1 MDGLL
6 KRVLG
11 PDLYAKCM
19 VGGNGTELVRRYN
32 ELANRPCSVDEFK
45 DLCGVGGDITKCI
58 TPLEEFKWANL
69 GEELFDQCTTTY
81 PTPLPVAN
89 LKATAKALNLPVHK
103 VLLACRMENITLSA
117 GSFKL
122 TNSDL
127 LAAENKHKTYSKDR
141 ALGGGTYGDV
151 KIDVSRN
158 VAIKELK
165 KIDLNELDV
174 LMRFRHPNVIFALD
188 FYFEKSV
195 LNLVLPLARCDLNS
209 IHDLALFDAPG
220 EETKKRFVHELISAM
235 AFLQSQG
242 FFHCDLKPGNV
253 LLFPKDG
260 TSTSTSRSLDDY
272 KVVLADMSLCYP
284 FTFEKE
290 RTNAC
295 GSIAFN
301 GFERQNSQL
310 YFDQATLNKYQSYL
324 NVPGTVL
331 ANDMFL
337 LGNVCFY
344 ILKNRYIHSLS
355 RGFKDDVVKHLDN
368 PIKYLND
375 MLGEDAT
382 KWYPFF
388 SPLFKASPR
397 DRPTSYAELVE
408 LLPSPRNDTIVT
420 GFAEYNNLVGDFAVL
435 SDREKFL
442 LGKATHEVYVAIY
455 EFKPPHYRHEVMF
468 TAAQLLYR
476 FWSKGR
482 GQLKIMDCVYGC
494 VYIALHLSGFIYP
507 ISNQYIEYVKVIA
520 IALNGQLRYPYI
532 MELMKTK
539 KDIITLLDIAKTDPD
554 RFIRVLR
561 NPVAS
566 EFGSLSELSIVAD
579 QDSVREVES
588 ILRVPVGTLFCAI
601 CNGDHIDHEL
611 PCGHTVHAS
620 CFTNYI
626 NTQNKFRCPS
636 CNLKLDYV
644 VPVLIEKYLVEK
656 WTETTHRK
664 HAFTLWIDSNMV
676 SRQVRKVYA
685 YQMKKEELNL
695 PNDQLLALR
704 WKRFHQV
711 IPNVPYEVWLK
722 LPSILFRTAHMRPPF
737 YNNTQLN
744 TLGAS
749 YFQQPERTHE
759 IFQILSNGVTN
770 VNGALELIDGLTKHN
785 PRALSQALQ
794 AIGTGGNA
802 EAVELLFL
810 TVINSSGIVPDPNP
824 QKQLEANE
832 RLYNLLVAGDV
843 GSKLLEDI
851 TDYVPHYMTE
861 VVAGYKADHVYKITI
876 ESLKSDPIFIA
887 LASNDTSTLAVLFN
901 KEHTQKYEADPIRY
915 DYLKTLVLIVY
926 YKGVSIPEGIMDY
939 FGILY

>member
-6 KRVLG
+6 MRLLG

-19 VGGNGTELVRRYN
+19 VGNREETELVRRYN
-32 ELANRPCSVDEFK
+32 DLGNRPCSVDEFK
-45 DLCGVGGDITKCI
+45 ELCGVSGGDITKCI

-69 GEELFDQCTTTY
+69 GEGLFDHCTTSL

-122 TNSDL
+122 TNADL
-127 LAAENKHKTYSKDR
+127 LAAENKHKTYSKDKT
-141 ALGGGTYGDV
+141 LGGGTYGDV
-151 KIDVSRN
+151 KIDVTKN

-174 LMRFRHPNVIFALD
+174 LMRFKHPNVMFALD
-188 FYFEKSV
+188 FYFEGSV
-195 LNLVLPLARCDLNS
+195 LNIVLPLAKCDLNS
-209 IHDLALFDAPG
+209 IYNPALFDAPV
-220 EETKKRFVHELISAM
+220 EDTKKRFIHELISAM

-260 TSTSTSRSLDDY
+260 NVASTSRNLDDY

-290 RTNAC
+290 RTDAC

-301 GFERQNSQL
+301 GFERQKSQL

-355 RGFKDDVVKHLDN
+355 RAFASDVINHLDN

-375 MLGEDAT
+375 GLGADAAG
-382 KWYPFF
+382 WYAFF
-388 SPLFKASPR
+388 SPLFKTSPR

-408 LLPSPRNDTIVT
+408 LLPPPRNDTIVT
-420 GFAEYNNLVGDFAVL
+420 GFAEYNNLVGDFVVL

-468 TAAQLLYR
+468 TAAELLYR
-476 FWSKGR
+476 FWSKSR
-482 GQLKIMDCVYGC
+482 GQVKIMDCVHGC
-494 VYIALHLSGFIYP
+494 IYIALHLSGYIYP
-507 ISNQYIEYVKVIA
+507 ISKKYIEYVKVIT

-539 KDIITLLDIAKTDPD
+539 QDIIKLLDMAKTAPD
-554 RFIRVLR
+554 MFIRVLK

-566 EFGSLSELSIVAD
+566 EFGSLSGLSIVAD
-579 QDSVREVES
+579 QDSIREIEP
-588 ILRVPVGTLFCAI
+588 ILQVPMGTLFCAI
-601 CNGDHIDHEL
+601 CNKDHVDHEL

-626 NTQNKFRCPS
+626 NNQNKFRCPA
-636 CNLKLDYV
+636 CNLKVDYV
-644 VPVLIEKYLVEK
+644 VPTLIEKYLVEK
-656 WTETTHRK
+656 WIETTNRK
-664 HAFTLWIDSNMV
+664 HTFTLWLDSNMV
-676 SRQVRKVYA
+676 SRQERKVYA

-695 PNDQLLALR
+695 SNDQLLALR
-704 WKRFHQV
+704 WTRFHQV
-711 IPNVPYEVWLK
+711 VPNIRYDIWLK
-722 LPSILFRTAHMRPPF
+722 LPTNLFRSAHLQTPF
-737 YNNTQLN
+737 YNQSNALP
-744 TLGAS
+744 AY
-749 YFQQPERTHE
+749 YFNQPERTHE
-759 IFQILSNGVTN
+759 LFEILSNGVRN
-770 VNGALELIDGLTKHN
+770 VKVASQLFDGLTKYN
-785 PRALSQALQ
+785 PFALSQGLN
-794 AIGTGGNA
+794 AIGPGGNA
-802 EAVELLFL
+802 NAVELLFL
-810 TVINSSGIVPDPNP
+810 TVIDSSGHLPNPDP
-824 QKQLEANE
+824 QKLQDARE
-832 RLYNLLVAGDV
+832 RLYNLLVVGDV

-851 TDYVPHYMTE
+851 ADYVPLYMVE
-861 VVAGYKADHVYKITI
+861 PVVMYKLKYVYKV
-876 ESLKSDPIFIA
+876 SDQVLINDPFFIA
-887 LASNDTSTLAVLFN
+887 LATNDTPTLALLFN
-901 KEHTQKYEADPIRY
+901 KEQTDKYEADPNKY
-915 DYLKTLVLIVY
+915 DFLKTLVLY
-926 YKGVSIPEGIMDY
+926 AHLKGIAIPIGIIKY
-939 FGILY
+939 FGIIY